1 MRAGAWAGA
10 AAGFLA
16 VILAGCSDA
25 RREATPD
32 VAAFLDAAQRDD
44 RMAFE
49 ARIDRP
55 AIRADLKGQLL
66 ALPEVRT
73 LQDQLGDVGDVGV
86 DQMISPESFRDLRAS
101 AEALP
106 PHGDLKAIRGRLKV
120 MAPDRVCL
128 RGAADKDRCLLTFAR
143 QGTAWKLVALHA
155 PDLKL
160 RALGDLGGSPAAATA
175 KEAAA
180 EAQD

>member
-1 MRAGAWAGA
+1 
-10 AAGFLA
+10 
-16 VILAGCSDA
+16 VILAGCGDA
-25 RREATPD
+25 RREAAPD
-32 VAAFLDAAQRDD
+32 VGAFLDAAQRDD

-49 ARIDRP
+49 TRIDRP

-73 LQDQLGDVGDVGV
+73 LQDQLGDVGDVAV
-86 DQMISPESFRDLRAS
+86 DRMISPESFRDLRAS

-120 MAPDRVCL
+120 LAADRVCL

-143 QGTAWKLVALHA
+143 QGKAWKLVALHA

-160 RALGDLGGSPAAATA
+160 RALGDLGGSSAPAGVGTGRAG
-175 KEAAA
+175 AA
-180 EAQD
+180 ETVD